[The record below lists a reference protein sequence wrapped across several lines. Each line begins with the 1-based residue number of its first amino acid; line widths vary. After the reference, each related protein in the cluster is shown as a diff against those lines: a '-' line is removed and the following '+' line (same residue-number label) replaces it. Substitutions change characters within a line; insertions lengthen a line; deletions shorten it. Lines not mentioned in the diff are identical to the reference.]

1 MRAPPPVRP
10 QPLVSQPGGDGAA
23 QPRYDEVMGCE
34 MAKAMTRPGDMLLG
48 RRTWQDFT
56 AAWDAGPTATRSP
69 RA

>member
-1 MRAPPPVRP
+1 MSR
-10 QPLVSQPGGDGAA
+10 
-23 QPRYDEVMGCE
+23 E

-56 AAWDAGPTATRSP
+56 AHGDAGPTATRSP

>member
-1 MRAPPPVRP
+1 MSR
-10 QPLVSQPGGDGAA
+10 
-23 QPRYDEVMGCE
+23 E
-34 MAKAMTRPGDMLLG
+34 MAKAMTGPGDMLLG